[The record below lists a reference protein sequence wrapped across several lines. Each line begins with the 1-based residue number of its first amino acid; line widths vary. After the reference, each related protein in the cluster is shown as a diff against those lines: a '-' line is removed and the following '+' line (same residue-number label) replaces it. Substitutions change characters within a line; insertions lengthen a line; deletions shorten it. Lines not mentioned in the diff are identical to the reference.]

1 MPHRAMPAQEP
12 STESDL
18 IDQCLAG
25 DDAAWRELISRY
37 QGLIYSVPRRMGLS
51 PEASA
56 DIFQCVCVLLYQ
68 RLGTIRDP
76 ARLGGWLLTTAS
88 REAIRASR
96 RAKRTVSLEN
106 EREDGASSTDSD
118 LPDVRPLAD
127 EDREKLERAQLLRSA
142 LSEMSDRCR
151 TLLEAFLNDDD
162 ANYRDVAR
170 RLGIPIG
177 SIGPTRARCF
187 AKLKEM
193 LAVRGLDR

>member
-1 MPHRAMPAQEP
+1 MPAPES
-12 STESDL
+12 STEPDL
-18 IDQCLAG
+18 IEQCLAG
-25 DDAAWRELISRY
+25 DENAWRELISRY

-56 DIFQCVCVLLYQ
+56 DVFQCVCVLLYQ
-68 RLGTIRDP
+68 RLGSIRDP
-76 ARLGGWLLTTAS
+76 NRLGGWLLTTAS
-88 REAIRASR
+88 REAIRTAR
-96 RAKRTVSLEN
+96 RAKRTVQLDSGRDDATTSPEN
-106 EREDGASSTDSD
+106 D

-127 EDREKLERAQLLRSA
+127 DDREAIERAQLLRSA
-142 LSEMSDRCR
+142 LADMSERCR

-187 AKLKEM
+187 AKLKDL
-193 LAVRGLDR
+193 LAARGLDR

>member
-1 MPHRAMPAQEP
+1 MPAPDSCTEP
-12 STESDL
+12 DL
-18 IDQCLAG
+18 IERCLAG
-25 DDAAWRELISRY
+25 DDAAWRDLVARY

-56 DIFQCVCVLLYQ
+56 DVFQCVCVLLFQ
-68 RLGTIRDP
+68 RLSSIRDP
-76 ARLGGWLLTTAS
+76 NRLGGWLLTTAS

-96 RAKRTVSLEN
+96 RAKRTVSIESG
-106 EREDGASSTDSD
+106 REDAVGSAESD
-118 LPDVRPLAD
+118 LPDLRPLAD
-127 EDREKLERAQLLRSA
+127 EDRESLERAQLLRSA

-151 TLLEAFLNDDD
+151 TLLEAFLNDED

-187 AKLKEM
+187 AKLKDM
-193 LAVRGLDR
+193 LASRGLVS